1 MLALSLHVP
10 CMFLRAPVIVCS
22 RAGVRVWRV
31 WRVWLVRRGVLG
43 RHPLEHQVAQ
53 EAPGQLAT
61 HYAPDG
67 LHTLMVSAVVP
78 GTFTSV

>member
-1 MLALSLHVP
+1 M
-10 CMFLRAPVIVCS
+10 CGC
-22 RAGVRVWRV
+22 AGVRVCGCAGV
-31 WRVWLVRRGVLG
+31 AGVAGVLG